1 MENGHKV
8 IQEEEQENLD
18 WPALSKYK
26 KDNHEL
32 KLKSNSG
39 KRIVFMGDSITE
51 GWSGI
56 YPDFFQNKNYINRG
70 ISGQTTPQMLIRFRA
85 DVVDLNPSIVIILA
99 GTNDIAENTG
109 PSNVK
114 MITDNIFSMSELAMA
129 HKIKVILC
137 SILPVYT
144 YSWKDIP
151 DPPSY
156 IAEVNNMLKNY
167 CVNHNL
173 QYVDYFSSMANE
185 KKGLGKELSE
195 DGVHPNEKGYE
206 YWGRHIAAA
215 IIDEWK
221 RQSH

>member
-1 MENGHKV
+1 MENRQKV

-85 DVVDLNPSIVIILA
+85 DVVDLNPSTVIILA

-156 IAEVNNMLKNY
+156 IVEVNNMLKNY

-173 QYVDYFSSMANE
+173 QYVDYFSSMANK

-195 DGVHPNEKGYE
+195 DGVHPNEKGYK
-206 YWGRHIAAA
+206 IMSK
-215 IIDEWK
+215 IIQNVLENE
-221 RQSH
+221 

>member
-1 MENGHKV
+1 MENRQKV

-185 KKGLGKELSE
+185 KRVNKKSNSRE
-195 DGVHPNEKGYE
+195 
-206 YWGRHIAAA
+206 
-215 IIDEWK
+215 
-221 RQSH
+221 RQSGTGSNVRKAS

>member
-1 MENGHKV
+1 MENGQKV

-85 DVVDLNPSIVIILA
+85 DVVDLNPSTVIILA

-114 MITDNIFSMSELAMA
+114 MIDRKS
-129 HKIKVILC
+129 V
-137 SILPVYT
+137 V
-144 YSWKDIP
+144 
-151 DPPSY
+151 
-156 IAEVNNMLKNY
+156 
-167 CVNHNL
+167 
-173 QYVDYFSSMANE
+173 
-185 KKGLGKELSE
+185 
-195 DGVHPNEKGYE
+195 
-206 YWGRHIAAA
+206 
-215 IIDEWK
+215 
-221 RQSH
+221 

>member
-195 DGVHPNEKGYE
+195 DGVHPNEKGYK
-206 YWGRHIAAA
+206 IMSK
-215 IIDEWK
+215 IIQNVLENE
-221 RQSH
+221 

>member
-173 QYVDYFSSMANE
+173 EYVDYFSSMANE

-195 DGVHPNEKGYE
+195 DGVHPNEKGYK
-206 YWGRHIAAA
+206 IMSK
-215 IIDEWK
+215 IIQNVLENE
-221 RQSH
+221 

>member
-85 DVVDLNPSIVIILA
+85 DVVDLNPSTVIILA

-156 IAEVNNMLKNY
+156 IVEVNNMLKNY

-195 DGVHPNEKGYE
+195 DGVHPNEKGYK
-206 YWGRHIAAA
+206 IMSK
-215 IIDEWK
+215 II
-221 RQSH
+221 QSVLENE

>member
-156 IAEVNNMLKNY
+156 IAEVNNMLKSY

-195 DGVHPNEKGYE
+195 DGVHPNEKGYK
-206 YWGRHIAAA
+206 IMSK
-215 IIDEWK
+215 IIQNVLENE
-221 RQSH
+221 

>member
-1 MENGHKV
+1 MENGQKV

-32 KLKSNSG
+32 KLKSNLG

-85 DVVDLNPSIVIILA
+85 DVVDLNPSTVIILA

-156 IAEVNNMLKNY
+156 IAEVNNMLKSY
-167 CVNHNL
+167 CANHNL

-195 DGVHPNEKGYE
+195 DGVHPNEKGYK
-206 YWGRHIAAA
+206 IMSK
-215 IIDEWK
+215 II
-221 RQSH
+221 QSVLENE

>member
-85 DVVDLNPSIVIILA
+85 DVVDLNPSTVIILA

-156 IAEVNNMLKNY
+156 IAEVNNMLKSY
-167 CVNHNL
+167 CANHNL

-195 DGVHPNEKGYE
+195 DGVHPNEKGYK
-206 YWGRHIAAA
+206 IMSK
-215 IIDEWK
+215 II
-221 RQSH
+221 QSVLEN

>member
-144 YSWKDIP
+144 YSWKDIS

-173 QYVDYFSSMANE
+173 EYVDYFSSMANE

-195 DGVHPNEKGYE
+195 DGVHPNEKGYK
-206 YWGRHIAAA
+206 IMSK
-215 IIDEWK
+215 IIQNVLENE
-221 RQSH
+221 